1 MKSVDSSKSRWVRWP
16 LIVPLAHGFGIVSD
30 ACRNS
35 KSMWLA
41 PLFTMRSPPKKTS
54 LADAVLCEIA

>member
-1 MKSVDSSKSRWVRWP
+1 MRWP
-16 LIVPLAHGFGIVSD
+16 LIVPDAHGFGRDSG

-35 KSMWLA
+35 KSMWLE

-54 LADAVLCEIA
+54 LWFAELCEIA